1 MHALPV
7 RAARYRRRTN
17 LTATEAERM
26 AQDMTIES
34 EPLTNGGSRTAMNP
48 RAVAG
53 DIAAQAPAAMS
64 SAMETAAGA
73 LNESALRI
81 QSSPDEVLAIGT
93 ALSTGIAIG
102 LIIGGATRLLVGAA
116 LIPSAAMGFTLLS
129 RYTEMQPRTTSG
141 RSGKTSA

>member
-1 MHALPV
+1 
-7 RAARYRRRTN
+7 
-17 LTATEAERM
+17 M
-26 AQDMTIES
+26 AQDTTIDT
-34 EPLTNGGSRTAMNP
+34 EPLTNGGSRTTMNP

-73 LNESALRI
+73 LNESAVRI

-102 LIIGGATRLLVGAA
+102 LIIGGAPRLLVGAA

-129 RYTEMQPRTTSG
+129 RYTEMQPRTGSNG
-141 RSGKTSA
+141 RSSSKASA